1 MESLYLLFLVAVILI
16 VVSPLTFDGKVSY
29 DFLENHG
36 SLLFKLWFVKFIV
49 AKIKRKGTSIIL
61 ITKKENNYV
70 NAEFGEKQL
79 KFLIFFKNEV
89 GNKLKVRKLNV
100 YSVVGAGDPF
110 KSALVSSAFSSA
122 VLAALARLKLVQKT
136 GSFNLKNKTN
146 FFETKFAVGSS
157 IRVSISIYDVIFSF
171 FVSILRKTTKKI

>member
-16 VVSPLTFDGKVSY
+16 VVFPLTFDGKVSY

-36 SLLFKLWFVKFIV
+36 SLLLKLWFVKFIV

-70 NAEFGEKQL
+70 NAEFVEKQL

-100 YSVVGAGDPF
+100 
-110 KSALVSSAFSSA
+110 
-122 VLAALARLKLVQKT
+122 
-136 GSFNLKNKTN
+136 
-146 FFETKFAVGSS
+146 
-157 IRVSISIYDVIFSF
+157 
-171 FVSILRKTTKKI
+171 